1 MAMDEALTCQ
11 AGAHEAHDFERLF
24 LSQFARLARLARRV
38 VADAADAEDLA
49 ADVLWKCFRKR
60 PAAINLEGW
69 LSRAVVRAAL
79 DSLRRRARRARYE
92 ALWRFLPSPPA
103 PDELLERDDEGQR
116 VRAVLLAIKPR
127 FATLLALR
135 TEGLDYREIA
145 DALGVRAGSVG
156 TLLSRAEASFRKEY
170 LRRHGPR

>member
-1 MAMDEALTCQ
+1 MDDALTCKATAQ
-11 AGAHEAHDFERLF
+11 EAHDFERLF
-24 LSQFARLARLARRV
+24 LSQFGRLARLARRV
-38 VADAADAEDLA
+38 VADTADAEDLA

-69 LSRAVVRAAL
+69 LGRAVVRAAL

-92 ALWRFLPSPPA
+92 ALWPFRPA
-103 PDELLERDDEGQR
+103 PAVPDELLERDDEGQR
-116 VRAVLLAIKPR
+116 VREVLLAIKPR
-127 FATLLALR
+127 FATLLVMR

-145 DALGVRAGSVG
+145 EALGVRAASVG

-170 LRRHGPR
+170 VRRHGPR